1 MNQNEFNPI
10 GIDSQLDWPRIRKLL
25 SIGLFA
31 AILTLI
37 GDMMIGWG
45 IQDETKKGLVRMFSP
60 TGTQR
65 TAHYLQRHC
74 LECSVY
80 FWKACLTLEFI
91 VLWQKGHRSKHIT
104 SERELSGILCLDHVD
119 FMCRSV

>member
-10 GIDSQLDWPRIRKLL
+10 GIDSQLDWTRIRKLL

-45 IQDETKKGLVRMFSP
+45 IQDETKKGLVRMFS
-60 TGTQR
+60 
-65 TAHYLQRHC
+65 AYRHAENST
-74 LECSVY
+74 LFAAALLVY

>member
-45 IQDETKKGLVRMFSP
+45 IQDETKKGLVRMFSAYRHAQHIICS
-60 TGTQR
+60 GTAWNVR
-65 TAHYLQRHC
+65 YISGRP
-74 LECSVY
+74 
-80 FWKACLTLEFI
+80 
-91 VLWQKGHRSKHIT
+91 VLLWN
-104 SERELSGILCLDHVD
+104 LSSYGRKVTEA
-119 FMCRSV
+119 ST

>member
-45 IQDETKKGLVRMFSP
+45 IRMKRRR
-60 TGTQR
+60 G
-65 TAHYLQRHC
+65 
-74 LECSVY
+74 
-80 FWKACLTLEFI
+80 W
-91 VLWQKGHRSKHIT
+91 
-104 SERELSGILCLDHVD
+104 
-119 FMCRSV
+119 

>member
-45 IQDETKKGLVRMFSP
+45 IQDETQKGLIRMFSAYRHAE
-60 TGTQR
+60 TV
-65 TAHYLQRHC
+65 HC
-74 LECSVY
+74 LQQRCWECSVY
-80 FWKACLTLEFI
+80 FWNACLTLEFT
-91 VLWQKGHRSKHIT
+91 V
-104 SERELSGILCLDHVD
+104 
-119 FMCRSV
+119 

>member
-45 IQDETKKGLVRMFSP
+45 IQDETKKGL
-60 TGTQR
+60 
-65 TAHYLQRHC
+65 
-74 LECSVY
+74 
-80 FWKACLTLEFI
+80 
-91 VLWQKGHRSKHIT
+91 
-104 SERELSGILCLDHVD
+104 
-119 FMCRSV
+119 